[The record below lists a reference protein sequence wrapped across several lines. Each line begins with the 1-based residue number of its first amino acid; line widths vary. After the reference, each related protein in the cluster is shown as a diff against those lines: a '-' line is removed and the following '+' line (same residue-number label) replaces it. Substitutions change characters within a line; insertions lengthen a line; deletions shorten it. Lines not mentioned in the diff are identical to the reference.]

1 MQENSY
7 PKLNQKMI
15 SHTLANGLKIC
26 IFPKKGFKRAY
37 AILAVNYG
45 AIDTSFKVGGESF
58 TSPLGVAHFLEH
70 KVFEQ
75 PDGGN
80 ALQAFAKTGAS
91 PNAFTGKNM
100 TAYYFS
106 GTEKF
111 TRNLEILLGFVTTP
125 YFTDEN
131 VRKEQGI
138 IGQEIG
144 MVNDRPG
151 WRVYENLMQSLYQVH
166 PARNSIIGT
175 IESIN
180 QITRDILFGCY
191 NTFYVPSNMT
201 LCVGGDVNPEKVIET
216 AEAILP
222 KSKAKIPEK
231 EYAFEPCGVAQS
243 RIEETAEIAIPQFAI
258 GIKTAL
264 ETSGEEGM
272 RNRILADISA
282 DLLAGPSSALYAK
295 LYSDGIITSDF
306 GAEFMFFPKNA
317 ALMISGESRDP
328 DLVLSEVKKY
338 AEKMSKDIDTAY
350 FERIKKSYLGMKLRS
365 LDKVKTLCNEQIE
378 AVFAEYDYL
387 DSIDIINEIEPSEV
401 SMFIKKLFRDENI
414 ALSIVKGK

>member
-26 IFPKKGFKRAY
+26 IFQKKGFKRAY
-37 AILAVNYG
+37 AVLAVNYG
-45 AIDTSFKVGGESF
+45 AIDTTFRVDGESY

-106 GTEKF
+106 GTENF
-111 TRNLEILLGFVTTP
+111 VRNLEILLGFVTTP

-151 WRVYENLMQSLYQVH
+151 WRVYENLMRSLYQAH

-175 IESIN
+175 VESIS
-180 QITRDILFGCY
+180 QITRDVLFGCY

-222 KSKAKIPEK
+222 KFKAKIPEK
-231 EYAFEPCGVAQS
+231 EYAHEPSGVAES

-258 GIKTAL
+258 GIKTAI

-282 DLLAGPSSALYAK
+282 DILAGPSSPLYAK
-295 LYSDGIITSDF
+295 LYGDGIITSDF
-306 GAEFMFFPKNA
+306 GAEFMYFPENA

-328 DLVLSEVKKY
+328 DAVLSEVKAY
-338 AEKMSKDIDTAY
+338 AEKMSKDVDTAY

-378 AVFAEYDYL
+378 AAFAGYDYL

-401 SMFIKKLFRDENI
+401 SSFIRKLFRDENI